1 MIKSFKSFLKEDV
14 SSLFKK
20 IGSDMDEY
28 REKFISVKMQEYGL
42 FLNDF
47 ILEEHFDDYMVWVKR
62 NFSPSEIEEEKYVE
76 ESAFRKFMFENEDLI
91 NNWLL
96 KDAQFI
102 EWAEDRLYD
111 QDHEPEGD
119 IEAFKRKRDME

>member
-47 ILEEHFDDYMVWVKR
+47 ILEEHFVK
-62 NFSPSEIEEEKYVE
+62 KKHLD
-76 ESAFRKFMFENEDLI
+76 ESDLSLI
-91 NNWLL
+91 KN
-96 KDAQFI
+96 AQFQKEEVGKLSDARQKREI
-102 EWAEDRLYD
+102 AQYSITKSTTKNIAEKIKSD
-111 QDHEPEGD
+111 
-119 IEAFKRKRDME
+119 AFSFVNKTEEILEM